1 MLRVCKFPHEFVF
14 SMFLSI
20 FLSREKDTSEP
31 NNLFVEIKIGKYY
44 KLENFR
50 DRRKVS
56 RHGIKRLTKKFPI
69 PLRILTLSCRKT
81 TAAVESD
88 SDDRTHFHLTQFF
101 PSFSNDTISLPTVQR
116 EISNVQTRTKV
127 RLIYD
132 IIFLGFL
139 ATFSFFF
146 SFFFSFLFV
155 IGKREVKPQS
165 RSTRFSSG
173 STTIPWDAIY
183 GIVHYW

>member
-1 MLRVCKFPHEFVF
+1 MCKFPHEFVL

-31 NNLFVEIKIGKYY
+31 NNPFVEIKIGKYY

-56 RHGIKRLTKKFPI
+56 RDGIKRLTKKFPI

-101 PSFSNDTISLPTVQR
+101 PSFSNHLPPDSVTR
-116 EISNVQTRTKV
+116 NIKRSNSNESPSDLRYYLS
-127 RLIYD
+127 RLSRYFF
-132 IIFLGFL
+132 FLLFFL
-139 ATFSFFF
+139 FFF
-146 SFFFSFLFV
+146 SFCY
-155 IGKREVKPQS
+155 R
-165 RSTRFSSG
+165 
-173 STTIPWDAIY
+173 
-183 GIVHYW
+183 